1 MTGERTGSI
10 ATPQRVTGIYGLLG
24 GMIYVVGLISPLTPS
39 RGLPTPLALILFA
52 GVPFGIVMAA
62 ATTSSSIF
70 VRVIL
75 IAEALGILVFTIL
88 LLKAQGVF

>member
-62 ATTSSSIF
+62 ATTSSF